1 MLGLLDY
8 LIWIVAAA
16 AEVCLLCLL
25 LYRRSFRR
33 YLPLGLYALSSL
45 AFELGEYL
53 VIVAYGIGSI
63 EYRHFYYYTESLF
76 TIFLYLVVV
85 QFYEDAFSEL
95 NVNRYVRGG
104 ALILLMS
111 TAAFSYL
118 VVRHNA
124 HRLTSD
130 FVVELGQN
138 LYFVGVVLTYLLC
151 GAILH
156 LRETRTRLIQ
166 LVLALGVYF
175 SGDAGCYALRH
186 LFPGLQPV
194 ILQWLPPL
202 FGALLPLAWCYTFVM
217 VPEDARL
224 ATARLVAPQPFALKA
239 R

>member
-1 MLGLLDY
+1 MLGPLDY
-8 LIWIVAAA
+8 AILVLALAG
-16 AEVCLLCLL
+16 EVCVVLAILF
-25 LYRRSFRR
+25 RRDFRR
-33 YLPLGLYALSSL
+33 YFSLSLYMSCAAGIVCGQYLSIVNYGLHSL
-45 AFELGEYL
+45 
-53 VIVAYGIGSI
+53 
-63 EYRHFYYYTESLF
+63 EYRLFYYYTGSLL
-76 TIFLYLVVV
+76 TILMYFVIV
-85 QFYEDAFSEL
+85 QFYQQAFSEL
-95 NVNRYVRGG
+95 NINRYVQGG

-118 VVRHNA
+118 VVRHNE

-138 LYFVGVVLTYLLC
+138 LYFVGVVLTYLLL

-175 SGDAGCYALRH
+175 SGNAACYALRH

-202 FGALLPLAWCYTFVM
+202 FGALLPVAWLYTFLK

-224 ATARLVAPQPFALKA
+224 ATARLVAPQPFAVKA